1 MGDANFP
8 PGGLAPGAGL
18 RAAIGSAFLATLISG
33 CLSGGDGGRRAVK
46 VKTELLRAEGR
57 IAAPKQG
64 SATVRP
70 EAASASPGAASA
82 RTGAASAPQVAAGP
96 AWSSD
101 LSIASLKV
109 PILKISLHN
118 AAFTREAELYAC
130 AGTGSECL
138 VEAAGELLQNELDA
152 APVAVEKDEYRF
164 VQVKTCEDSESGYAS
179 GITATVALAG
189 RTWYTHPSL
198 ILDSAGPAR
207 PLFIRTQGCGR
218 LYALPQPLIIDDS
231 SAAEVTFKL
240 YFDIEELAYAALGSN
255 ATSVAWSPGNCAG
268 DRPAGPDSAGTPFLC
283 LAYPGF
289 SGIADTAAVALERY
303 RLNGAATLGLF
314 FTGGSDRPMG
324 GYLRRTY
331 REGEPANPAFDL
343 AVFGSAVF
351 GSAASGGAVHGGA
364 DSGRADTGG
373 ALPIRDLRKNGD
385 GTLYLAAF
393 GSGPR
398 GMDGSAFR
406 VYAFQRGGHSGVFS
420 ALPDTAGMLATGSYI
435 AVRLIP

>member
-57 IAAPKQG
+57 TAAPKQG
-64 SATVRP
+64 SASAHP
-70 EAASASPGAASA
+70 GAALAHPGAASA
-82 RTGAASAPQVAAGP
+82 LAGAASALQVAAGP

-138 VEAAGELLQNELDA
+138 VEAAGEPLRNELDA
-152 APVAVEKDEYRF
+152 APVTVEKDVYRYL
-164 VQVKTCEDSESGYAS
+164 QVKTCEDSESGYAS
-179 GITATVALAG
+179 GVTATVALAG

-231 SAAEVTFKL
+231 TAAEVTFKL
-240 YFDIEELAYAALGSN
+240 YFDIGELAYAALGSN
-255 ATSVAWSPGNCAG
+255 ATAAAWFSGNCAG
-268 DRPAGPDSAGTPFLC
+268 DRPTGPDSAGTPFLC
-283 LAYPGF
+283 LAYPGLA
-289 SGIADTAAVALERY
+289 GIADTAAVALERY
-303 RLNGAATLGLF
+303 RLDGAATLGLF

-324 GYLRRTY
+324 GYLRRSY
-331 REGEPANPAFDL
+331 REGDPGNHDFDL
-343 AVFGSAVF
+343 AVFGNAAL
-351 GSAASGGAVHGGA
+351 GSAEP
-364 DSGRADTGG
+364 DG

-420 ALPDTAGMLATGSYI
+420 ALPDTAGVLATGSYT